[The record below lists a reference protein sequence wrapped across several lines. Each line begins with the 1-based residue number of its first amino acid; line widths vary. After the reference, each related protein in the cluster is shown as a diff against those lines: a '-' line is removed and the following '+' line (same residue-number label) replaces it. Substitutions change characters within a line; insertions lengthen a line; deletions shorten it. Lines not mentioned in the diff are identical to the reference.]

1 LAKKVRAINSRFGST
16 LLPPPKS
23 LPVADIGM
31 VLFDPDDAIQ
41 VSG

>member
-1 LAKKVRAINSRFGST
+1 MNSRFGST
-16 LLPPPKS
+16 PKS
-23 LPVADIGM
+23 FPVADIGM